1 MAVNRPKS
9 TSSLQSASVLASLT
23 NSMEGEAFDVGDT
36 KVQHYGLLM
45 KKPFGHKSARW
56 QKRLVFTY
64 LLSLSQPPLH
74 VSILTWI
81 PHLLNVSIVHVRVY
95 ALYIAVCSRH
105 ILLVCVFVMASADT
119 QLVCML
125 FNCLSTPTMTHT
137 HTSRFFIVKEGF
149 LLYYPESENKA
160 FERAHTF
167 NIHPKVSLLVQITL
181 HVYFSSLKLQC
192 TRNCSVCYTHAHLLL
207 VPYLVCSVSPSY

>member
-74 VSILTWI
+74 VSILT
-81 PHLLNVSIVHVRVY
+81 
-95 ALYIAVCSRH
+95 
-105 ILLVCVFVMASADT
+105 
-119 QLVCML
+119 
-125 FNCLSTPTMTHT
+125 
-137 HTSRFFIVKEGF
+137 
-149 LLYYPESENKA
+149 
-160 FERAHTF
+160 
-167 NIHPKVSLLVQITL
+167 
-181 HVYFSSLKLQC
+181 
-192 TRNCSVCYTHAHLLL
+192 
-207 VPYLVCSVSPSY
+207 